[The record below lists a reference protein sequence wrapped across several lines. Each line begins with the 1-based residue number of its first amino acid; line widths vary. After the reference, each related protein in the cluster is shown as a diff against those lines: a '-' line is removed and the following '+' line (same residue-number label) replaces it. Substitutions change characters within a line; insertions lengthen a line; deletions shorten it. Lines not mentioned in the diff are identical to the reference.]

1 MSEAPGSLSFAE
13 VVDRPIGLVR
23 QHFGRLLAVPLVVE
37 LPLAVVTALL
47 QSRLGGLV
55 ADPANPTAVFEAL
68 VPLYAVMLLTMVVHM
83 FVRIAV
89 YHAVAAALDGRST
102 SIGVAYGAAF
112 SPRPALTV
120 ILGAILVAIGMFC
133 CLAPGLI
140 LWIYFAFVIPIV
152 LSERL
157 AFGAALRRSMTLVG
171 WNPTGRFAYT
181 TQLKVVLIGLIFVL
195 VTYSL
200 TLLVGI
206 PAFGWGIFNGFKMAS
221 GGGTLEAAP
230 LWLLLPVSLGQA
242 LVTAIVGLYPAVA
255 LTLLYR
261 DTRERMEGS
270 ALEDAIRERLGE
282 GP

>member
-1 MSEAPGSLSFAE
+1 MSEAPGSLSFADI
-13 VVDRPIGLVR
+13 VDRPIGLVR

-37 LPLAVVTALL
+37 LPLAVLTALI
-47 QSRLGGLV
+47 QVRLGGMV
-55 ADPANPTAVFEAL
+55 PNPENPEAVFGML
-68 VPLYAVMLLTMVVHM
+68 VPMYALMLLAGLVHLL
-83 FVRIAV
+83 VRIAV
-89 YHAVAAALDGRST
+89 YHAVGATLDGRPS
-102 SIGVAYGAAF
+102 SIAEAYRAAL

-120 ILGAILVAIGMFC
+120 ILGALAVGVGMFC

-140 LWIYFAFVIPIV
+140 LWIYFAFVIPVV
-152 LSERL
+152 LYERL

-171 WNPTGRFAYT
+171 WNPTKRFANT

-195 VTYSL
+195 VSYSL
-200 TLLVGI
+200 TLLIGI
-206 PAFGWGIFNGFKMAS
+206 PVYGWGFFHMFKMAS
-221 GGGTLEAAP
+221 EGGVAGVIP
-230 LWLLLPVSLGQA
+230 LWLLLLVSLGQA
-242 LVTAIVGLYPAVA
+242 LVTSIVGLYPAVA